1 MVEATLAEAPDKVA
15 QMLEHVHDREI
26 PFCSTMMRMH
36 YHVSLRFVICMH
48 ERILLLSGR
57 QRAEKDTVIICF
69 AKKHGKP
76 TIILELKVDDTC
88 ESAIAQ
94 IKSRII

>member
-1 MVEATLAEAPDKVA
+1 
-15 QMLEHVHDREI
+15 
-26 PFCSTMMRMH
+26 MMRMH

-57 QRAEKDTVIICF
+57 QRAEKGYCDYLF
-69 AKKHGKP
+69 LPKKHGKP